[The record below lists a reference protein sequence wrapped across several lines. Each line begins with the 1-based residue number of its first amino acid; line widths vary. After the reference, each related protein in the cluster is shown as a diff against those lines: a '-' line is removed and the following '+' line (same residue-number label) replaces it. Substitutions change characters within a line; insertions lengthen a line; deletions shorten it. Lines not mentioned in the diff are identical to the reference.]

1 MLAIQCSGVRR
12 EFVSPAES
20 VVALMNVHLEVE
32 AGTLVAVRGPSGCGK
47 TTLLNLLAGL
57 DIADQGTV
65 CVLGDRLEALSE
77 ERRAAKRLSEV
88 GVVFQDHNLI
98 AEFDCL
104 DNVMLPLE
112 VRGMPRA
119 TARFAAESALRQV
132 GVADLAQRRPG
143 EISGGQRQRVG
154 IARALAGDK
163 RILLADEPTGS
174 LDSANSTLLFDQI
187 RTLCDSG
194 LTAVVASHD
203 DAVDSVADRT
213 IYMRDGEFVEA

>member
-1 MLAIQCSGVRR
+1 M
-12 EFVSPAES
+12 
-20 VVALMNVHLEVE
+20 
-32 AGTLVAVRGPSGCGK
+32 
-47 TTLLNLLAGL
+47 
-57 DIADQGTV
+57 
-65 CVLGDRLEALSE
+65 
-77 ERRAAKRLSEV
+77 
-88 GVVFQDHNLI
+88 
-98 AEFDCL
+98 
-104 DNVMLPLE
+104 
-112 VRGMPRA
+112 
-119 TARFAAESALRQV
+119 
-132 GVADLAQRRPG
+132 
-143 EISGGQRQRVG
+143 G